1 MDNESVVI
9 IGGGPSGLAAAYE
22 LVKKAIYPIILEKGD
37 KVGGIARTETYKD
50 YLFDIGGHRFFTK
63 NEKIRQLWYET
74 LGEDFLRVTRMSR
87 IYYQGRYFN
96 YPINFFNSLSN
107 LGIVESFH
115 TLISYFKAQLWPY
128 PKEETFEQWISNRF
142 GRRLYT
148 SFFKTYTEKVWGVPC
163 HEIQADWA
171 AQRIKG
177 LTLAVSLADALFGK
191 QKVRSLIGEFDYPLH
206 GPGMMWEGFQKK
218 IEAMGGKLRLNSE
231 VVTIKQ
237 KNGLIESVTC
247 AEGGTIT
254 EIPVKNLIS
263 SAPITRLVSYLEP
276 KIPESIIKASNK
288 LVYRSFI
295 IVFLVIDKEVLFPDQ
310 WLYIHSSNVGVS
322 RIQNYKNW
330 SKAMVPNPKTT
341 SLGMEYFCTEG
352 DEKWMMSDAEL
363 TDIASRDLYE
373 LGFAKTDNVIDSY
386 VVRQSN
392 AYPIYNKEYNKNLMI
407 IREYLDTIDNL
418 QTIGRSGMHRYNN
431 MDHSMYTGILAA
443 RNVTGANYDL
453 WKVNEDDEYLEESK
467 LPVDA
472 HPVPEKIL
480 QRTFARMNKLAFAIA
495 AGSVAGLLFFLV
507 TIWPFIT
514 AGNAIDPYLQLLSQ
528 YFVGYTVTVKGAFIA
543 FGYSFFWGF
552 LFGWLFAYL
561 RNLFL
566 GLYVYNIK
574 KKSELLSLRDF
585 IDHL

>member
-9 IGGGPSGLAAAYE
+9 IGAGPSGLAAALE
-22 LVKKAIYPIILEKGD
+22 LVKNGICSTILEKGD
-37 KVGGIARTETYKD
+37 KVGGIARTEMYRD
-50 YLFDIGGHRFFTK
+50 YRFDIGGHRFFTK
-63 NEKIRQLWYET
+63 SELIKQLWNEI

-87 IYYQGRYFN
+87 IYYQGRYYH
-96 YPINFFNSLSN
+96 YPINLFNSLSN
-107 LGIVESFH
+107 LGILESFH
-115 TLISYFKAQLWPY
+115 TLTSYFKSQLWPY

-142 GRRLYT
+142 GRRLYRT
-148 SFFKTYTEKVWGVPC
+148 FFKTYTEKIWGIPC

-191 QKVRSLIGEFDYPLH
+191 QQVRSLIGEFDYPLH

-218 IEAMGGKLRLNSE
+218 IEAMGGKLRLNTK
-231 VVTIKQ
+231 VVAITQNNGVIKS
-237 KNGLIESVTC
+237 ITC
-247 AEGGTIT
+247 TEGGRMT
-254 EIPVKNLIS
+254 EIPVTHLIS
-263 SAPITRLVSYLEP
+263 SAPITKLVRYLKP
-276 KIPESIIKASNK
+276 NIPESIINAAKR

-295 IVFLVIDKEVLFPDQ
+295 IVFLIIDKESIFPDQ
-310 WLYIHSSNVGVS
+310 WLYIHSPNVGVS

-330 SKAMVPNPKTT
+330 SRAMVPDAQTT

-352 DEKWMMSDAEL
+352 DETWLMSDAEL
-363 TDIASRDLYE
+363 TDMASRDLYE
-373 LGFAKTDNVIDSY
+373 LGFAEIAHVVDSY
-386 VVRQSN
+386 VVRQPN
-392 AYPIYNKEYNKNLMI
+392 AYPIYNNEYTENLKI
-407 IREYLDTIDNL
+407 IRKYLDSIDNL

-431 MDHSMYTGILAA
+431 MDHSMCTGILAA
-443 RNVTGANYDL
+443 RNVAGARYDL
-453 WKVNEDDEYLEESK
+453 WIVNDDDEYLEESK
-467 LPVDA
+467 APGDA
-472 HPVPEKIL
+472 PPASEKML
-480 QRTFARMNKLAFAIA
+480 QRTFARMNKLAFSVA

-507 TIWPFIT
+507 SLWPFIT
-514 AGNAIDPYLQLLSQ
+514 GRTALVPYLQLFSQ
-528 YFVGYTVTVKGAFIA
+528 YFVGYTVTIKGSFVA

-566 GLYVYNIK
+566 GLYVYNMK